1 MAGDA
6 HRLEQGDAL
15 SGGGQPPCQ
24 QVAQSAVRLPA
35 GLQQVTGLGRGCSEI
50 IRPGLAFSD
59 FVARC
64 PPLPAAYCEQAYG
77 VIVHGIGVDDES
89 PNIPLPGD
97 PYTEMPEGEFREN
110 MVLAVEC
117 YAGKVGARDGVKL
130 EDEVWV
136 SAGGPVVLSRYPYD
150 TRLLG

>member
-1 MAGDA
+1 MISCGAA
-6 HRLEQGDAL
+6 REL
-15 SGGGQPPCQ
+15 
-24 QVAQSAVRLPA
+24 
-35 GLQQVTGLGRGCSEI
+35 

-64 PPLPAAYCEQAYG
+64 PPLPQAYREQAYG
-77 VIVHGIGVDDES
+77 VIVHGIGTDDES
-89 PNIPLPGD
+89 PNMPLPGD
-97 PYTEMPEGEFREN
+97 PYTEMPEGEFKEN

-150 TRLLG
+150 SKLLGTERTL